1 MQAYW
6 NAGGAMPR
14 EFIFEGS
21 NWGGVYETIHHETGM
36 LPWASFE
43 PRAYLL

>member
-21 NWGGVYETIHHETGM
+21 NWGGVYETISHESGIP
-36 LPWASFE
+36 LWASFE
-43 PRAYLL
+43 VRTYLL